1 MAYAFPPSPLG
12 PASFPFHPLH
22 LTSPSAQLFFSFFLA
37 VVGEPCTEEVVA
49 RRKGWLINS
58 SKQAVFAPFG
68 ISSWLGTGPPP
79 LQNFLYRQLP
89 HLEQLYHQLTARYVC
104 EPIRSFYN
112 TPSPTCPFSAP
123 SMASRTISLRP
134 RHRIRPLRPKSS
146 DNPPPPSCAVASAPP
161 EPSRGCPS
169 PPPAPPNLRQRRPE
183 RISRAIPTAL
193 QKLLLPTK
201 SKSSLH
207 RARAIIYRKGY
218 KDRSA
223 RLLQQLPSRH
233 LPRRHS
239 PGGYRSTS
247 SHLSDHGRP
256 QRARSHDSCASP
268 GACSGFRHAL
278 GATGS
283 RTRIRQPFSP

>member
-1 MAYAFPPSPLG
+1 MYGRGRRPSERLANKQFQ
-12 PASFPFHPLH
+12 ASSLRAIWNQF
-22 LTSPSAQLFFSFFLA
+22 
-37 VVGEPCTEEVVA
+37 VVGY
-49 RRKGWLINS
+49 W
-58 SKQAVFAPFG
+58 
-68 ISSWLGTGPPP
+68 PPP

-112 TPSPTCPFSAP
+112 TPPPTCPFSAP

-146 DNPPPPSCAVASAPP
+146 DNPPPPRVAQSRARPRSPP
-161 EPSRGCPS
+161 EDALAPRPF
-169 PPPAPPNLRQRRPE
+169 PPPNNHRRRRPE
-183 RISRAIPTAL
+183 RISRTIPTAL
-193 QKLLLPTK
+193 QKLLLPTN

-207 RARAIIYRKGY
+207 RARAIIYKKGY

-256 QRARSHDSCASP
+256 QRARRHDSCASP

-283 RTRIRQPFSP
+283 RTRKRQPFSP